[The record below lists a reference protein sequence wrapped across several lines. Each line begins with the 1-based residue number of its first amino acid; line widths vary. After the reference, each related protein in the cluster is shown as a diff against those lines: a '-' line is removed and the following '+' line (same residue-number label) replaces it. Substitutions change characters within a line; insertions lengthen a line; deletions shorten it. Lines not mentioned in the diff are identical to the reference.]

1 MPKLKKYSGDL
12 LLAIKKQEE
21 TTTIQFSLAAATIK
35 SLKTTLDND
44 ETKKKFWTNIY
55 NAYHQIL
62 RKQSHNKPDIYK
74 QRLFVIAGD
83 NYSLDD
89 LEHRILRST
98 LSSYRETKLN

>member
-44 ETKKKFWTNIY
+44 EKKKNSGSISIMLITRF
-55 NAYHQIL
+55 
-62 RKQSHNKPDIYK
+62 
-74 QRLFVIAGD
+74 
-83 NYSLDD
+83 
-89 LEHRILRST
+89 
-98 LSSYRETKLN
+98 